1 MRKIFLSVVSLIAL
15 LLISIIVFL
24 STAGYETDRF
34 NSLLE
39 NKIKESVKNTSL
51 ILKKIKI
58 KINIQKINFFITTS
72 NPEIYFYKKK
82 VNLNRIDAFIN
93 FKSS

>member
-39 NKIKESVKNTSL
+39 NKIKESVKNTNL

-58 KINIQKINFFITTS
+58 KINIQELSFFITTS

-82 VNLNRIDAFIN
+82 R
-93 FKSS
+93 